1 MSEGLFVTTFT
12 GAVAPCWVVTVVV
25 VVTTAAVIA
34 AVVVTAAS
42 VQSIKVTSGVPRVDR
57 QCVESTSSTSLITVK
72 RRVFR
77 QVAFESQ
84 SALLLFW

>member
-34 AVVVTAAS
+34 AVVVTVAA
-42 VQSIKVTSGVPRVDR
+42 VHSIKVTSGVPRVDR
-57 QCVESTSSTSLITVK
+57 
-72 RRVFR
+72 
-77 QVAFESQ
+77 
-84 SALLLFW
+84 